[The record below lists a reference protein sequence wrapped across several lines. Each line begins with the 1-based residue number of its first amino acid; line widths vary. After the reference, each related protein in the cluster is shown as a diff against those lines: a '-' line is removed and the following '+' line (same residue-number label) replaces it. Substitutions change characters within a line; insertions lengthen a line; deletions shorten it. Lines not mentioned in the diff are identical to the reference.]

1 MNDTCAPFRVPSS
14 EIDLRVRSL
23 QAELKDTRIPAIL
36 IIQRVDLF
44 YLSGTAQN
52 SVLFVPAEGKPL
64 LMVRKYYPRAKD
76 ESPLRNIIEIR
87 SIKEIT
93 GLISDFFGKTPETMG
108 LELDVMPVNS
118 YLFYKRLFPETRLV
132 DASPAILK
140 VRARKSQWEIEQMEK
155 TALLSQK
162 VFLHLGE
169 IIRPGISE
177 IDLAADTESF
187 ARKKGHAGKLR
198 VRDFQTEGY
207 FWHILGGKSGGM
219 LGLLD
224 APASG
229 EGTSAAFPCGAGI
242 RPIQVGEPVMADLGV
257 VLNGYHLDETR
268 MFSIGAM
275 NEKARNAA
283 EAAIEIHDRIIEN
296 MRPGAS
302 SGELFKF
309 SLGVAADLGYGENYL
324 GPPDY
329 RVQFVAHGIGLEL
342 IEPPFIASGKEDIL
356 MPGMIFALE
365 PKIVFPGEF
374 IAGIESVVLVTD
386 SGPRMIS
393 KVPTKVFI
401 C

>member
-23 QAELKDTRIPAIL
+23 QAELKDTSIPAIL

-118 YLFYKRLFPETRLV
+118 YLFYKRLFPETSLV

-187 ARKKGHAGKLR
+187 ARKKG
-198 VRDFQTEGY
+198 
-207 FWHILGGKSGGM
+207 
-219 LGLLD
+219 
-224 APASG
+224 
-229 EGTSAAFPCGAGI
+229 
-242 RPIQVGEPVMADLGV
+242 
-257 VLNGYHLDETR
+257 
-268 MFSIGAM
+268 
-275 NEKARNAA
+275 
-283 EAAIEIHDRIIEN
+283 
-296 MRPGAS
+296 
-302 SGELFKF
+302 
-309 SLGVAADLGYGENYL
+309 
-324 GPPDY
+324 
-329 RVQFVAHGIGLEL
+329 
-342 IEPPFIASGKEDIL
+342 
-356 MPGMIFALE
+356 
-365 PKIVFPGEF
+365 
-374 IAGIESVVLVTD
+374 
-386 SGPRMIS
+386 
-393 KVPTKVFI
+393 
-401 C
+401 

>member
-1 MNDTCAPFRVPSS
+1 MTDTCAQFRVPSS
-14 EIDLRVRSL
+14 EIDLRIRSL

-36 IIQRVDLF
+36 LIQRVDLF
-44 YLSGTAQN
+44 YFSGTAQN
-52 SVLFVPAEGKPL
+52 SFLFIPAEGEPL

-76 ESPLRNIIEIR
+76 ESTLRNIIEIK

-93 GLISDFFGKTPETMG
+93 GLISDFFGKIPETLG

-118 YLFYKRLFPETRLV
+118 YSFYKKLFPQTRLV
-132 DASPAILK
+132 DASDIILK
-140 VRARKSQWEIEQMEK
+140 LRSRKSQWEIEQMEK
-155 TALLSQK
+155 TAFLSEK
-162 VFLHLGE
+162 VFRHLGE

-177 IDLAADTESF
+177 MELAADTESF
-187 ARKKGHAGKLR
+187 ARKIGHAGKLR

-219 LGLLD
+219 VGLLD

-229 EGTSAAFPCGAGI
+229 EGTSAAFPCGAGL
-242 RPIQVGEPVMADLGV
+242 RPIQEGEPVMADLGV

-275 NEKARNAA
+275 NEKAKNAA

-296 MRPGAS
+296 MQPGVS
-302 SGELFKF
+302 SGELFQF
-309 SLGVAADLGYGENYL
+309 SLGVATDLGYGENYL

-356 MPGMIFALE
+356 RPGMIFALE
-365 PKIVFPGEF
+365 PKIVFTGEF
-374 IAGIESVVLVTD
+374 IAGIESVVLITD
-386 SGPRMIS
+386 SGARLITRLP
-393 KVPTKVFI
+393 VKVFI

>member
-1 MNDTCAPFRVPSS
+1 MTDTCAPFRVPSS
-14 EIDLRVRSL
+14 EIGLRIRSL
-23 QAELKDTRIPAIL
+23 QAELKDTNIPAIL
-36 IIQRVDLF
+36 IVQRVDLF

-52 SVLFVPAEGKPL
+52 SVLFVPAEGEPL

-76 ESPLRNIIEIR
+76 ESPLGNIIEIR

-118 YLFYKRLFPETRLV
+118 YLFYKGLFPETNLV
-132 DASPAILK
+132 DASPAVLK
-140 VRARKSQWEIEQMEK
+140 VRSRKSQWEIEQMEK
-155 TALLSQK
+155 TALLSEK

-169 IIRPGISE
+169 IIRPGMTE
-177 IDLAADTESF
+177 MELAADVEAF
-187 ARKKGHAGKLR
+187 ARKNGHGGKLR

-207 FWHILGGKSGGM
+207 FWHILAGKSGGM
-219 LGLLD
+219 VGLLD

-229 EGTSAAFPCGAGI
+229 DGTSAAFPCGAGL
-242 RPIQVGEPVMADLGV
+242 RPIREREPVMADLGLI
-257 VLNGYHLDETR
+257 LNGYHMDETR
-268 MFSIGAM
+268 MFSIGTM

-283 EAAIEIHDRIIEN
+283 DAAIEIHDRIIEK
-296 MRPGAS
+296 MRPGTS
-302 SGELFKF
+302 SGELFQF
-309 SLGVAADLGYGENYL
+309 SLGVASDLGYGGNYL

-342 IEPPFIASGKEDIL
+342 IEPPFIASGKKEIL
-356 MPGMIFALE
+356 RPGMIFALE

-386 SGPRMIS
+386 SGPRRIS
-393 KVPTKVFI
+393 RVPVKVFV